1 MARIAPGHSIAAP
14 HYAQH
19 QFTHTNRSRPN
30 TDRLRILCCL
40 NKRDGRRLAAK
51 RHKEETQEA
60 HREMTGSAPNI
71 TCEQHHTGLLVSDL
85 DEAIDFYTNKLGFQL
100 VFKWGEP
107 PTMAGVNLDHT
118 QIFLERGE
126 PSPKGCYLYFVINDA
141 DAFYEF
147 HRNNGVEVVA
157 PIADRDYELRDYA
170 VRDLHGYVMS
180 FGHRLQ
186 EPCEQGEDNK

>member
-1 MARIAPGHSIAAP
+1 
-14 HYAQH
+14 
-19 QFTHTNRSRPN
+19 
-30 TDRLRILCCL
+30 
-40 NKRDGRRLAAK
+40 
-51 RHKEETQEA
+51 
-60 HREMTGSAPNI
+60 MTPKI
-71 TCEQHHTGLLVSDL
+71 ECEHHHTGLLVSDL
-85 DEAIDFYTNKLGFQL
+85 DEAIDFYINKLGFKL

-107 PTMAGVNLDHT
+107 PTMAGVNLGNA
-118 QIFLERGE
+118 QIFLEHGE
-126 PSPKGCYLYFVINDA
+126 PSPKGCYLYFVINNA

-186 EPCEQGEDNK
+186 EPCKEGEDQK

>member
-1 MARIAPGHSIAAP
+1 MGRKEAQNKNTRGTKIMTVSRAP
-14 HYAQH
+14 
-19 QFTHTNRSRPN
+19 
-30 TDRLRILCCL
+30 D
-40 NKRDGRRLAAK
+40 
-51 RHKEETQEA
+51 
-60 HREMTGSAPNI
+60 I
-71 TCEQHHTGLLVSDL
+71 TCEHHHTGLLVSDL

-100 VFKWGEP
+100 CFKWGEP
-107 PTMAGVNLDHT
+107 ATMAGLNLGPA

-180 FGHRLQ
+180 FGHRL
-186 EPCEQGEDNK
+186 ESTCEEGEEHNK